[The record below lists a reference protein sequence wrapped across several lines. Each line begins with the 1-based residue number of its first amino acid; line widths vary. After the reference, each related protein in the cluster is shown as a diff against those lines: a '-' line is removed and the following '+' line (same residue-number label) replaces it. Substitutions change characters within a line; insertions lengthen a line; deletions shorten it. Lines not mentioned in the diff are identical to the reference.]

1 MFDDVWL
8 CESTFPSASIQAG
21 LSKYSAQQFLS
32 DLCMTSNERIASGNV
47 PVAFFEQ
54 VSCLANHHSTAG
66 LLLCGSPK
74 VSIPCCRQ
82 ITFEKLSALKSS
94 KYQCFSTCRCMCFV
108 WFFYIFHYISI
119 SLAFFATTERPETT
133 LRHPG
138 PRFEDCSNCRKV
150 YVDINAHAMKHIDDQ
165 NECFQVPVRMCQRME
180 PSWLWMSL
188 QRWCP
193 WGILGPQ
200 FRHVSTM
207 PPTIS
212 NPTSDFDGYQGFRIV
227 PELLMTKD
235 LQGLEV
241 KQLDCDILLSPKPLS
256 LMGFWR
262 SWHNL
267 CG

>member
-1 MFDDVWL
+1 MVRQRFQFYVAGKL
-8 CESTFPSASIQAG
+8 HLKSFPHWSHWSISVSLLVG
-21 LSKYSAQQFLS
+21 VCVLS
-32 DLCMTSNERIASGNV
+32 DS
-47 PVAFFEQ
+47 
-54 VSCLANHHSTAG
+54 
-66 LLLCGSPK
+66 
-74 VSIPCCRQ
+74 SI
-82 ITFEKLSALKSS
+82 
-94 KYQCFSTCRCMCFV
+94 
-108 WFFYIFHYISI
+108 YISI

-180 PSWLWMSL
+180 PSWLWIWL
-188 QRWCP
+188 QQRWCP
-193 WGILGPQ
+193 WMSLGHLGAPVQ
-200 FRHVSTM
+200 ACFYNA
-207 PPTIS
+207 S
-212 NPTSDFDGYQGFRIV
+212 NPTSDFDGYKGFRIV
-227 PELLMTKD
+227 PELLTKD

-262 SWHNL
+262 SWHKL